1 MVKLRLKR
9 MGRKKRPFYRIV
21 ATPAST
27 ARSGQSLAEVGTY
40 DPITP
45 KIELDVEQAV
55 HWLKNGAEMT
65 PTVRTIF
72 TAQGVLAAL
81 HGHEVAVKETA
92 FTSDKPKRRRKL
104 GAAAAAPAE
113 EAPAAEAA
121 AEEAAE
127 EKAEE

>member
-27 ARSGQSLAEVGTY
+27 SRSGQSLAEVGTY

-45 KIELDVEQAV
+45 KIELDVESAV
-55 HWLKNGAEMT
+55 QWLKNGAEMT

-72 TAQGVLAAL
+72 TSQGVLAAL
-81 HGHEVAVKETA
+81 HGHEVAVKEGA

-113 EAPAAEAA
+113 EAAEAA
-121 AEEAAE
+121 AEEAPKEEAAAE
-127 EKAEE
+127 E

>member
-27 ARSGQSLAEVGTY
+27 SRSGQSLAEVGTY

-45 KIELDVEQAV
+45 KIELDVESAV
-55 HWLKNGAEMT
+55 QWLKNGAEMT

-72 TAQGVLAAL
+72 SSQGVLAAL
-81 HGHEVAVKETA
+81 HGHEVAVKEGA
-92 FTSDKPKRRRKL
+92 FTGDKPKRRRKL
-104 GAAAAAPAE
+104 GAASSAAPAEAPAE
-113 EAPAAEAA
+113 EAAEAPKEEAA
-121 AEEAAE
+121 AEE
-127 EKAEE
+127 